1 MKKWQKDRAA
11 YGWASRLLPA
21 HIENLKEELEK
32 SDNEYDQTYLRLKI
46 SEAEEALQIVM
57 EEYERITNGGKN

>member
-21 HIENLKEELEK
+21 HIEELKEKLEN
-32 SDNEYDQTYLRLKI
+32 STDEYDQIHLRLKI
-46 SEAEEALQIVM
+46 TQAEEALQIVNA
-57 EEYERITNGGKN
+57 EYERITNG